1 MALRACVP
9 AYNTRSLPRRCRTQI
24 EEVIIVEGAGTDEIA
39 LEQVWLH
46 LLPLCT
52 NLRSFF
58 LNFED
63 YSKCPVDGDH
73 PPINVKKFAVFL
85 QAKKP
90 FPK

>member
-1 MALRACVP
+1 MCVGGWGG
-9 AYNTRSLPRRCRTQI
+9 ARQI
-24 EEVIIVEGAGTDEIA
+24 EEVIIVEGAGTDEVA

>member
-1 MALRACVP
+1 M
-9 AYNTRSLPRRCRTQI
+9 
-24 EEVIIVEGAGTDEIA
+24 EGAETDEIA
-39 LEQVWLH
+39 LEEVWLH
-46 LLPLCT
+46 LLPLCR

-63 YSKCPVDGDH
+63 YSQCPVDGDH